1 MILRRLIGQPAND
14 AIVTE
19 RMKLLAGGCQLIAV
33 GTFITSI
40 DQGDGCELHHGWP
53 WFCHLGAASPAYSRV
68 PVTAGGGLIMMDYF
82 VGLAITT
89 GVGFGLIALG
99 LYIAARWIGLPRRR

>member
-33 GTFITSI
+33 GTFIASTVASI
-40 DQGDGCELHHGWP
+40 LIQR
-53 WFCHLGAASPAYSRV
+53 SR
-68 PVTAGGGLIMMDYF
+68 GRL
-82 VGLAITT
+82 
-89 GVGFGLIALG
+89 
-99 LYIAARWIGLPRRR
+99 